1 MLTIREALDSGIIP
15 ENQYA
20 YPGSRRYAVHSV
32 TTGERLGIVVRM
44 FAVQGEFWADTFSN
58 SFQVSGHQPQ
68 FELREHR

>member
-1 MLTIREALDSGIIP
+1 MLTIREALDSGEIP
-15 ENQYA
+15 ANQYA
-20 YPGSRRYAVHSV
+20 YPDNRRYAVHSV